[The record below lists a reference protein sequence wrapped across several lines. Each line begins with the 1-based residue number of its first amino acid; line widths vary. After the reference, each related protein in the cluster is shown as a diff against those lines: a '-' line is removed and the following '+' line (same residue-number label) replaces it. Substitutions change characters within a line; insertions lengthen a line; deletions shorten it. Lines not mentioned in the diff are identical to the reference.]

1 MGEIRK
7 PATRT
12 SVRLG
17 EIEEHSDAV
26 MEFIPFLLLSFQGEA
41 SDIAKLETVVRSPYT
56 GLGRG

>member
-7 PATRT
+7 QATRT

-17 EIEEHSDAV
+17 ETEEHGDAV

-41 SDIAKLETVVRSPYT
+41 SDIAKLEQWSAVPIQV
-56 GLGRG
+56 